1 MRGGNGETVICLSEQ
16 MNAPAFDF
24 YPERWTHGT
33 RHMSKIERCDY
44 LDLLCHQWTD
54 DGLPNDL
61 ELIARLL
68 GYKKASQIPLLVLAK
83 FPIATD
89 GKRRNERLEQERQKQ
104 QERFAKK
111 SLGAAKTNAKRWG
124 QRVADE
130 SLSDQIATP
139 ERVASESPPPTTD
152 HRPINTPLPP
162 EPPASPSLGL
172 EIETVPS
179 PISPEQV
186 EIGQW
191 FGRRPT
197 TRWSEKELKAWAKV
211 PKPIDPDD
219 WQALRWFYTQSGCG
233 YLRRDILT
241 LLNNWT
247 GEIDRAK
254 NFNPDDAK

>member
-1 MRGGNGETVICLSEQ
+1 VICLSEQ

-179 PISPEQV
+179 PIYPAQV